1 MFVCRAHY
9 TNPNLQENTG
19 FILYI
24 NKLILMFKLQVH
36 CHRHRSNEF
45 RETSRKYFQE
55 IKGLKSVVELLSMAR
70 GIVSGMKYLSE
81 MNFVHRVRFRL

>member
-1 MFVCRAHY
+1 
-9 TNPNLQENTG
+9 
-19 FILYI
+19 
-24 NKLILMFKLQVH
+24 MFKLPYKSIVQVTVQVH
-36 CHRHRSNEF
+36 CHGHHSNEF